1 MKQLFNYGIALLLGA
16 VGLAGCI
23 ENDIPYPVEELE
35 IVALEGEG
43 FTVGSSDIDRAN
55 RVVTLRL
62 DETTDIRSVK
72 ITRVEFSHEGATSN
86 TPLVGTFDMRTP
98 IYASL
103 SLYQNYDWTL
113 VAHQEI
119 ARSFTVEGQVGSTEW
134 DLERF
139 TARAYVPQGEV
150 DLKQVKV
157 TSLKLGPEG
166 ITTMNPSMEELTS
179 FEGVCHVDIRYHE
192 DVTERWHLYVI
203 PTEVSV
209 LLTRADAWSEVIWLE
224 GAGKSGA
231 AMGFRYRKAESDE
244 SWQEVEG
251 VTVEGGAFK
260 ARLRVEAESR
270 YEVVAYCDNETTAV
284 TTVQTERTEQ
294 LPNAG
299 LEEWATFK
307 DILYPYLDESAAFW
321 GSGNPGAYIAGKAIL
336 TQPVEEPRPG
346 SAGNYSAELKSNYAN
361 VAGIGRFA
369 AGNLYTGTYV
379 KNAGANGIITFGRPF
394 TLRPTAL
401 RLWIRYNCG
410 IVDRVNKLPAG
421 ASIAEGTPDMGSIYI
436 ALGTWTKEAYGTTLE
451 GSTETLYGTDQSPI
465 CIDTR
470 NEKTFFDR
478 HSEAV
483 VGYGELLL
491 GESVG
496 EWTQVTIPIDY
507 VATDILPTHII
518 IACSASRYGD
528 YFSGSTQS
536 VLYVDDIELLY
547 F

>member
-1 MKQLFNYGIALLLGA
+1 MKQIFKYSIALLLGA
-16 VGLAGCI
+16 VGFAGCI
-23 ENDIPYPVEELE
+23 ENDIPYPVEEVE
-35 IVALEGEG
+35 IVAVEGEG
-43 FTVGSSDIDRAN
+43 FTVGAADIDRTN
-55 RVVTLRL
+55 RIVTLQL
-62 DETTDIRSVK
+62 DETTDIRKVK
-72 ITRVEFSHEGATSN
+72 ITRVEFSNEEATSN

-103 SLYQNYDWTL
+103 SLYQNYNWTL

-119 ARSFTVEGQVGSTEW
+119 SRSFTVEGQVGATEW
-134 DLERF
+134 DAERF
-139 TARAYVPQGEV
+139 TARAYVPVGEV
-150 DLKQVKV
+150 DLKQITV

-166 ITTMNPSMEELTS
+166 ITTMTPSKEELTS
-179 FEGVCHVDIRYHE
+179 FEGVRHVDICYHG
-192 DVTERWHLYVI
+192 DITERWHLYVI

-231 AMGFRYRKAESDE
+231 KMGFRYRKAQSDE
-244 SWQEVEG
+244 AWSEVEG
-251 VTVEGGAFK
+251 VTTEGGTFK
-260 ARLRVEAESR
+260 ARLKVEAESR
-270 YEVVAYCDNETTAV
+270 YELVAYCDEETTAV
-284 TTVQTERTEQ
+284 TTVETEPVMQ

-299 LEEWATFK
+299 LEEWATIK
-307 DILYPYLDESAAFW
+307 DILYPYLDLESAFW

-346 SAGNYSAELKSNYAN
+346 SAGSYSAELKSNYAN

-394 TLRPTAL
+394 TLRPTAM

-410 IVDRVNKLPAG
+410 VVDRVSKLPVG
-421 ASIAEGTPDMGSIYI
+421 ASIAEGTPDTGSIYI
-436 ALGTWTKEAYGTTLE
+436 ALGTWTKEQYGTTLE
-451 GSTETLYGTDQSPI
+451 GGVETLYGTDSSPV

-470 NEKTFFDR
+470 NEKTFFDPA
-478 HSEAV
+478 SEAI
-483 VGYGELLL
+483 VGYGELML
-491 GESVG
+491 GESVE

-507 VATDILPTHII
+507 IATDIVPTHII